1 MLIRS
6 GGVVMVVFRRGLV
19 RRSVARPATSSAVGF
34 FAVVA
39 GMAPTAVAVW
49 WSGGQVA
56 GLVVLCLVAGGY
68 GFAVRNSTG
77 ALVTAVLGWM
87 LFNGFVV
94 HSHGD
99 LGWNGSGDT
108 VRLAA
113 LTGAALLGALL
124 GNVRAARHERPVV
137 VETIPAPRAEQPAGD
152 RRPKA
157 ELAKSASSPEVAVAP
172 ARVSRPVA

>member
-6 GGVVMVVFRRGLV
+6 GGVVMIMFRRGLV
-19 RRSVARPATSSAVGF
+19 RRSVAGPATSSAVGF

-49 WSGGQVA
+49 WSSGQVA

-68 GFAVRNSTG
+68 GLAVRNATG
-77 ALVTAVLGWM
+77 ALVTAALGWM

-99 LGWNGSGDT
+99 LGWDSGDA

-124 GNVRAARHERPVV
+124 GKAWAARHERPVV
-137 VETIPAPRAEQPAGD
+137 LESIPAPRAVQPASG
-152 RRPKA
+152 
-157 ELAKSASSPEVAVAP
+157 LAKAASSPEVALPP
-172 ARVSRPVA
+172 ARESRPVA